1 MRQSFSLPTLEL
13 SRSIHLTMKT
23 SIVAAAAITAFTQT
37 AAAAVEAKNV
47 IYVIP
52 DGWGPAS
59 QTLSR
64 DLHWLVETGTNS
76 SNPEIGT
83 LAADNMVCAL

>member
-1 MRQSFSLPTLEL
+1 
-13 SRSIHLTMKT
+13 MKT
-23 SIVAAAAITAFTQT
+23 TFVAAAAVATLAQGVT
-37 AAAAVEAKNV
+37 AAVQAKNV
-47 IYVIP
+47 IVVIP

-83 LAADNMVCAL
+83 LAVDNMVSHHRKAAHQCEVLLTLF